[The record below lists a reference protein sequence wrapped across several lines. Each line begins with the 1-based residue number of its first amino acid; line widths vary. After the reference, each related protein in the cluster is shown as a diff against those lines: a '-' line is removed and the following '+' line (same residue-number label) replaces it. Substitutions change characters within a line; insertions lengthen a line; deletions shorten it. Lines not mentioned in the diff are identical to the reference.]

1 MDPKGKAPTPI
12 YDIINLEGHSK
23 KQKAHVTDSFVVVR
37 SPKEVKTIVMT
48 GVETATTTMG
58 VSMPVV
64 VDDFD
69 LADMEMAM
77 RLREAAHLKP
87 PAAAKGDA
95 EEEGYGCLISP
106 HESNKNQGL
115 FVIISFG
122 NKCREKTKNKFIGA
136 LLQRAIMKK
145 RICLQDSEQIENSSD
160 MRFYMIEEK
169 ILLSSKIQALLVITG

>member
-77 RLREAAHLKP
+77 RSPLKTTSP
-87 PAAAKGDA
+87 T
-95 EEEGYGCLISP
+95 ESLLIY
-106 HESNKNQGL
+106 
-115 FVIISFG
+115 
-122 NKCREKTKNKFIGA
+122 CIGFMYIYVF
-136 LLQRAIMKK
+136 L
-145 RICLQDSEQIENSSD
+145 D
-160 MRFYMIEEK
+160 
-169 ILLSSKIQALLVITG
+169 V

>member
-1 MDPKGKAPTPI
+1 METRPMEDIAKQVTRAMDPKGKAPTPI

-77 RLREAAHLKP
+77 RLREAAHLKVVLGKMQFQLDP
-87 PAAAKGDA
+87 FAA
-95 EEEGYGCLISP
+95 I
-106 HESNKNQGL
+106 HQH
-115 FVIISFG
+115 
-122 NKCREKTKNKFIGA
+122 
-136 LLQRAIMKK
+136 LLA
-145 RICLQDSEQIENSSD
+145 
-160 MRFYMIEEK
+160 
-169 ILLSSKIQALLVITG
+169 A